1 MEFIAPSLDTYTVYC
16 KSGCPYCEKTKLLLN
31 TTTTTNTN
39 FSKPLIVDADEYL
52 LKDKEKFL
60 DFIEKIASV
69 SYRFFP
75 MVFYKGKFIGG
86 YNETLK
92 HYQQNTLT
100 FTLDDIENENSF

>member
-1 MEFIAPSLDTYTVYC
+1 MEFTVPSLDTYTVYC
-16 KSGCPYCEKTKLLLN
+16 KTGCSYCEKTKLLLN
-31 TTTTTNTN
+31 TNVN
-39 FSKPLIVDADEYL
+39 HLKPLIVDSDEYL

-75 MVFYKGKFIGG
+75 IVFYKGEFIGG
-86 YNETLK
+86 YNETVK

-100 FTLDDIENENSF
+100 FTFDDLEDSF